1 MKTKIAIFTAFIVGA
16 IAACMIM
23 PSEAEATGGLF
34 SRRRVVQRQR
44 VVVRPQVQ
52 RVVKQQVVQQNK
64 VVERVIVNN
73 GHYGY
78 GGQQIIQRNVIAVPQ
93 RTLRIVEVPQVQ
105 LQRSYVIQRN
115 QVGNVLNVQRRNVV
129 EIQKQKVRGNKIIVE
144 QNVIKGY

>member
-1 MKTKIAIFTAFIVGA
+1 MKTKIAIFTAFVVGA

-23 PSEAEATGGLF
+23 PSEAEATGLF

-115 QVGNVLNVQRRNVV
+115 QVGNILNVQRRNVV
-129 EIQKQKVRGNKIIVE
+129 EVQKQKVRGNKIIVE
-144 QNVIKGY
+144 QNVIRGY

>member
-23 PSEAEATGGLF
+23 PSEAEATGLF
-34 SRRRVVQRQR
+34 SRNRRVVQRQR
-44 VVVRPQVQ
+44 VVVRPQ

-64 VVERVIVNN
+64 IVERVIVNN
-73 GHYGY
+73 GHHH
-78 GGQQIIQRNVIAVPQ
+78 GQQIIQRNVIAVPQ

-115 QVGNVLNVQRRNVV
+115 QVGNILNVQRRNVV

-144 QNVIKGY
+144 QNVIRGY

>member
-23 PSEAEATGGLF
+23 PSEAEATGLF

-44 VVVRPQVQ
+44 VVVRPQ
-52 RVVKQQVVQQNK
+52 RVVKQQVIQQNK
-64 VVERVIVNN
+64 IVERVIVNN
-73 GHYGY
+73 GHHH
-78 GGQQIIQRNVIAVPQ
+78 GQQIIQRNVVAVPQ

-115 QVGNVLNVQRRNVV
+115 KVGNVLNVQRRNVV
-129 EIQKQKVRGNKIIVE
+129 EIQQQKVRGNKIIIE
-144 QNVIKGY
+144 QNVIRGY

>member
-23 PSEAEATGGLF
+23 PSEAEATGLF

-64 VVERVIVNN
+64 IVERVIVNN
-73 GHYGY
+73 GHHH
-78 GGQQIIQRNVIAVPQ
+78 GQQIIQRNVIAVPQ

-144 QNVIKGY
+144 QNVIRGY